1 MSEGSP
7 PPPPPENPYGSGA
20 GQTPP
25 PPPPPPYGGP
35 PQDSV
40 GYGAGPGGYGAAAPP
55 PPPPGP
61 PGTGGYSAPD
71 AFSYG
76 WGKFKARPG
85 DLLVPILIV
94 LVVVVVLEVIV
105 QLLLRATLLGT
116 HDCTQTIFGQ
126 SVETQCGPN
135 FFVQL
140 IGSALAGLVVSFVVQ
155 VLGAGL
161 IKSALNV
168 VDGRA
173 VSLGDIAAYATRPQV
188 LTAAIIVAGATF
200 VGSLLC
206 YIPGLVVAFLLNWT
220 MFYVVDEDM
229 PAMDAV
235 RASVSFVTSHLG
247 ETLVFYLLGIVAFVV
262 GAILCLVGL
271 LVAAP
276 VVLIAAAFTF
286 RVLNGRQVVA
296 VA

>member
-1 MSEGSP
+1 MSEGT
-7 PPPPPENPYGSGA
+7 PPPPPENPYGAGA

-25 PPPPPPYGGP
+25 PPPPYNPPP
-35 PQDSV
+35 
-40 GYGAGPGGYGAAAPP
+40 AGPGGYSAAPP

-76 WGKFKARPG
+76 WGKFKARPQ

-94 LVVVVVLEVIV
+94 LVVIVVLEVIV
-105 QLLLRATLLGT
+105 QVLLRATLLGT
-116 HDCTQTIFGQ
+116 HDCTQTILGTAVQ
-126 SVETQCGPN
+126 TQCGPG
-135 FFVQL
+135 FLVSL
-140 IGSALAGLVVSFVVQ
+140 IGSAIAGLVISFVAQ

-161 IKSALNV
+161 IKNALNV
-168 VDGRA
+168 VDGKP
-173 VSLGDIAAYATRPQV
+173 VSLGEITTYAVKPQV
-188 LTAAIIVAGATF
+188 LTAAILVAGATF
-200 VGSLLC
+200 VGTILC
-206 YIPGLVVAFLLNWT
+206 YLPGIVVAFLLNWT

-229 PAMDAV
+229 APVDAV
-235 RASVSFVTSHLG
+235 KASVSFVTSHLS
-247 ETLVFYLLGIVAFVV
+247 ETVVFYLLGIVAFIV

-286 RVLNGRQVVA
+286 RVLNGRRVVA